1 MTGGLGERGQAVRRG
16 GGRCRGAAQAAGV
29 AMTAAVVAVLL
40 ASGVGYRIR
49 SVSRGE
55 SSRPSTPL
63 RKAFTEFPTDFLEYQ
78 WRHGRLDEAIEK
90 ATGAEAYLKL
100 SGFRKGDTSLMEL
113 YTSYVGKGAT
123 MVEHEP
129 QVCYGA
135 QGWSLPYGILRTTID
150 GLTVRLSD
158 GSMGP
163 LPVNVFL
170 FEKDV
175 DRQMVVNFYC
185 INGQYTDSRVD
196 VRVMADRPGGYYAQ
210 TRVSMALSGVEWM
223 EIDPKRVSQSRRF
236 LRAAEVL
243 RWVVPVLEREYL
255 PPAPVE

>member
-1 MTGGLGERGQAVRRG
+1 
-16 GGRCRGAAQAAGV
+16 
-29 AMTAAVVAVLL
+29 
-40 ASGVGYRIR
+40 
-49 SVSRGE
+49 
-55 SSRPSTPL
+55 
-63 RKAFTEFPTDFLEYQ
+63 
-78 WRHGRLDEAIEK
+78 
-90 ATGAEAYLKL
+90 
-100 SGFRKGDTSLMEL
+100 
-113 YTSYVGKGAT
+113 
-123 MVEHEP
+123 
-129 QVCYGA
+129 
-135 QGWSLPYGILRTTID
+135 
-150 GLTVRLSD
+150 
-158 GSMGP
+158 

-243 RWVVPVLEREYL
+243 GWVVPVLEREYL